1 MGNWDLT
8 FVMLMA
14 LPAAL
19 VAALEAMVATVASV
33 STIKLGM
40 LDPIHSQPCEAQ
52 SSVMHALGEQLRGP
66 GPWPGFSR

>member
-1 MGNWDLT
+1 MSGRGISLVVPETGNWNLT

-14 LPAAL
+14 LPAAF

-40 LDPIHSQPCEAQ
+40 LDPIHSQLNPVKL
-52 SSVMHALGEQLRGP
+52 SPV
-66 GPWPGFSR
+66 